1 MRSSTRPSICRSGEV
16 ILRGLGIALLLAA
29 TQAVAQKTVSIP
41 IPSTQ
46 QQIQADLYGAG
57 ESGAGNN
64 DNAKRG
70 IVLAHGGRF
79 DKTSWRK
86 QAQRLADS
94 GFVVLAISFRG
105 DGKNPDGSPDSF
117 GSTPDNA
124 TDLLAGVEYLHKR
137 GIKQVSAIGGSMGGD
152 AVGEADARSAPGE
165 IDHIVLLGSSGGDFP
180 AKLKGRKLF
189 IVAREDRSGDG
200 PRLPEITRHFAKT
213 PPPKR
218 LIVLEGS
225 AHAQYL
231 FDTEQGPR
239 LMDEILHF
247 LSNP

>member
-1 MRSSTRPSICRSGEV
+1 MRLSTRSSIRRRGEV
-16 ILRGLGIALLLAA
+16 LLAQVGMLLLLAA
-29 TQAVAQKTVSIP
+29 SQGLAQETVSIP
-41 IPSTQ
+41 IPKTQ
-46 QQIQADLYGAG
+46 QQIQADVYEAEKSSAG
-57 ESGAGNN
+57 KN
-64 DNAKRG
+64 DSAKRG

-86 QAQRLADS
+86 QALTLAGK

-105 DGKNPDGSPDSF
+105 DGKNQDGSPDSF

-124 TDLLAGVEYLHKR
+124 TDVLAAVAYLHER
-137 GIKQVSAIGGSMGGD
+137 GVKQVSAIGGSMGGD
-152 AVGEADARSAPGE
+152 AVGEADARSAPGQ
-165 IDHIVLLGSSGGDFP
+165 INRIVLLGSSGGDFP
-180 AKLKGRKLF
+180 ANLKGRKLF

-200 PRLPEITRHFAKT
+200 LRLPGITRNYAKA
-213 PPPKR
+213 PPPKK
-218 LIVLEGS
+218 LVVLEGS

-239 LMDEILHF
+239 LMGEILQF